1 MALEPLEKF
10 GWGAR
15 IRTWEWRN
23 QNPLPYHLATP
34 HRHGAGLHSRRF
46 HRWQP
51 DVRVRLAAAPRQCVS
66 PGANQT
72 TSPGRIR
79 SAKRGP
85 SPRVWLGAA
94 RGRADRGERLLRT
107 VGPAFAADTVLAQTA
122 QVFRATLGAHRA

>member
-72 TSPGRIR
+72 TSPAGSAR
-79 SAKRGP
+79 SNADRRLG
-85 SPRVWLGAA
+85 VWLGAA
-94 RGRADRGERLLRT
+94 RGQAD
-107 VGPAFAADTVLAQTA
+107 
-122 QVFRATLGAHRA
+122 